1 MNKISQAIA
10 SVIYTFCLSAIIAV
24 IFVAVADAKPSI
36 VNCEK
41 LDKTD
46 QIGHLACNIYFEAR
60 DQSVKGQF
68 LVAQVT
74 VARARCEAYP
84 DNIYDVVWQK
94 KWVKKKRRYIS
105 QFSWTLDGKS
115 DKVRERHAWNTALSI
130 ASIVYRQLWDD
141 TFEVDVGV
149 PDKWLIT
156 HYHADYVKPSWRKQ
170 MKFATKEGE
179 HLFYHKEC

>member
-1 MNKISQAIA
+1 M
-10 SVIYTFCLSAIIAV
+10 
-24 IFVAVADAKPSI
+24 
-36 VNCEK
+36 
-41 LDKTD
+41 
-46 QIGHLACNIYFEAR
+46 
-60 DQSVKGQF
+60 
-68 LVAQVT
+68 
-74 VARARCEAYP
+74 
-84 DNIYDVVWQK
+84 